1 MDQIDWWLWIK
12 RGIYVLAAALVL
24 AMLTGGGAYGQTA
37 AAWAQAIGSVA
48 AIAGA
53 AWVSAGEARRAK
65 AADVAETRAFVDAIY
80 TELQVMHGIF
90 RADVI
95 NPLRAMAEVQQ
106 QPALSLPD
114 PIRQSVFV
122 VYPNNA
128 ARVGKID
135 DEALRTLIVKTYD
148 RAAQILHAMS
158 ILHTITREYS
168 AATVTVDADDGVMLA
183 RSAAAEKRKIAYTAF
198 LSKEGEALA
207 DNMAVLR
214 QSIDAWKG
222 RHI

>member
-1 MDQIDWWLWIK
+1 MDQIDRWLWIK
-12 RGIYVLAAALVL
+12 RGISVLAAALVL

-95 NPLRAMAEVQQ
+95 NPLRALAEVQQ

-158 ILHTITREYS
+158 ILHTITREHS
-168 AATVTVDADDGVMLA
+168 AATVTVDAHDGVMLA

-214 QSIDAWKG
+214 RSIDAWKG